1 MVTVQSPAAAPGV
14 PTFTVG
20 WLRALS
26 LIVGGFGGVCT
37 RIPSVAVEGENVT
50 PFDIRALTTTCPFA
64 LLVVYLT

>member
-1 MVTVQSPAAAPGV
+1 V

-50 PFDIRALTTTCPFA
+50 PERLATTSTDPCADVVVSLTPVT
-64 LLVVYLT
+64 